1 MEKNLNL
8 NQHISQKFNED
19 LERLRTDVLN
29 MGGLVQNQLSD
40 AIHSLVEKDSVLAES
55 VLKNEDTVD
64 HKEIAIDD
72 ICAKILAR
80 RQPTASDLRLVLAVS
95 KMLPDLE
102 RIGDESAKI
111 AKFAIELREHSD
123 MKGYIEVRHIGF
135 LVHRMLQRALDAFA
149 RFDVELAVKVVGEDK
164 EVDTEYTTAVRE
176 LMTYMMEDS
185 RSITRVMK
193 VLWVL
198 RSLERVGDHARNI
211 AEHLLFLV
219 KGKDVRHISY
229 QEMKEKILD

>member
-1 MEKNLNL
+1 MENNLKL

-19 LERLRTDVLN
+19 LESLRTDLLN
-29 MGGLVQNQLSD
+29 MGGLVQNQLTD
-40 AIHSLVEKDSVLAES
+40 AIHSLVEKESALAEK
-55 VLKNEDTVD
+55 VLLNEDKVD

-72 ICAKILAR
+72 VCAKILAR
-80 RQPTASDLRLVLAVS
+80 RQPAASDLRLVLAVT

-111 AKFAIELREHSD
+111 AKFAIELSEHSD
-123 MKGYIEVRHIGF
+123 LKGYIEIRHIGF
-135 LVHRMLQRALDAFA
+135 LVNRMLQHALDAFA

-164 EVDTEYTTAVRE
+164 EVDTEYSTAVRE

-198 RSLERVGDHARNI
+198 RSLERIGDHARNI

-229 QEMKEKILD
+229 QEMKQKVLD